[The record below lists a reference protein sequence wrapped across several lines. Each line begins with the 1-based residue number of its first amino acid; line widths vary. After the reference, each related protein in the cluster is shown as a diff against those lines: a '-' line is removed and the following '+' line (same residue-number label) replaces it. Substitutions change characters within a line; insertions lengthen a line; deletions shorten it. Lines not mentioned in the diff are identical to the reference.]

1 MSVSSFFSPRAHP
14 ARASWI
20 ELPGTS
26 SLRYDQAG
34 VDIARADSTLRSLKD
49 TIRSTFTRDVR
60 SDVGHF
66 AGLVA
71 VPGAGPD
78 APLLAA
84 STDGVGTK
92 LLIARDTGREREAA
106 GDLVRHCTNDIL
118 VMGAFPLFFLDYFA
132 TGALEPRVLT
142 ACVEGIAAACRDD
155 GIALLGG
162 ETAEMPDLYAPGDFD
177 LAGTIVGTVPAERV
191 IDGSRIRA
199 GDALW
204 ALPSLGLHTN
214 GYSLAR
220 KIVAARGLRWD
231 DPLPGAGGSIAD
243 ALLTPHRSYLAALR
257 APIERSLI
265 AGLAHVTG
273 GGIAG
278 NLVRVL
284 PAGTRAVIDRG
295 AFEWPAT
302 FRALQHLGNVEREE
316 MEKVFNL
323 GVGMI
328 LVLSPDCE
336 KEALELLAGERPFE
350 IGRIEPHPDPSSREA
365 LLV

>member
-1 MSVSSFFSPRAHP
+1 M
-14 ARASWI
+14 
-20 ELPGTS
+20 
-26 SLRYDQAG
+26 RYDQAG
-34 VDIARADSTLRSLKD
+34 VDIARADRTLSSLKD
-49 TIRSTFTRDVR
+49 TIRSTFTAHVR

-66 AGLVA
+66 AGLVE

-92 LLIARDTGREREAA
+92 LLVARDTGREREAA
-106 GDLVRHCTNDIL
+106 GDLVRHCVNDIL

-132 TGALEPRVLT
+132 TGALEPRVLA

-155 GIALLGG
+155 GLALLGG
-162 ETAEMPDLYAPGDFD
+162 ETAEMPDLYAAGDFD
-177 LAGTIVGTVPAERV
+177 LAGTVVGTVPPARV
-191 IDGSRIRA
+191 IDGAKIRP

-204 ALPSLGLHTN
+204 ALPSAGLHTN

-220 KIVAARGLRWD
+220 RVVQAKGLTWSDR
-231 DPLPGAGGSIAD
+231 LPGTPSTIAD
-243 ALLTPHRSYLAALR
+243 ALLAPHRSYLAALR
-257 APIERSLI
+257 APIERGLVS
-265 AGLAHVTG
+265 GLAHVTG

-284 PAGTRAVIDRG
+284 PAGVHARVERG
-295 AFEWPAT
+295 AIPWPAT
-302 FRALQHLGNVEREE
+302 FRALQELGGVATDE

-328 LVLSPDCE
+328 LVVAPAH
-336 KEALELLAGERPFE
+336 EAAALALLRAAGEAPFAL
-350 IGRIEPHPDPSSREA
+350 GRIDAGEKGVTLA
-365 LLV
+365 

>member
-1 MSVSSFFSPRAHP
+1 M
-14 ARASWI
+14 
-20 ELPGTS
+20 
-26 SLRYDQAG
+26 RYDQAG
-34 VDIARADSTLRSLKD
+34 VDIARADRTLGSLKD
-49 TIRSTFTRDVR
+49 TIRSTFTPHVR

-71 VPGAGPD
+71 VPGTGPD

-92 LLIARDTGREREAA
+92 LLVARDTGRVREAA
-106 GDLVRHCTNDIL
+106 GDLVRHCVNDIL

-132 TGALEPRVLT
+132 TGALEPHVLVD
-142 ACVEGIAAACRDD
+142 CVEGIASACRDD
-155 GIALLGG
+155 GVALLGG
-162 ETAEMPDLYAPGDFD
+162 ETAEMPDLYAAGDFD
-177 LAGTIVGTVPAERV
+177 LAGTVVGTVPPARV
-191 IDGSRIRA
+191 IDGASIRP

-220 KIVAARGLRWD
+220 RIVAQAGLAWSD
-231 DPLPGAGGSIAD
+231 ALPGTGRSIAD
-243 ALLTPHRSYLAALR
+243 ALLAPHRSYLAALQ
-257 APIERSLI
+257 PLIERGLVS
-265 AGLAHVTG
+265 GLAHVTG

-284 PAGTRAVIDRG
+284 PLGTRAIVER
-295 AFEWPAT
+295 ARFAWPET
-302 FRALQHLGNVEREE
+302 FRALARLGDVENAE

-328 LVLSPDCE
+328 LVLAPAH
-336 KEALELLAGERPFE
+336 EAGALTLLRGAGEAPFAL
-350 IGRIEPHPDPSSREA
+350 GRIEAHPDADAREA
-365 LLV
+365 VLS

>member
-1 MSVSSFFSPRAHP
+1 M
-14 ARASWI
+14 
-20 ELPGTS
+20 
-26 SLRYDQAG
+26 RYDQAG
-34 VDIARADSTLRSLKD
+34 VDIARADSTLGSLKD

-71 VPGAGPD
+71 VPGAGPGT
-78 APLLAA
+78 PLLAA

-132 TGALEPRVLT
+132 TGALEPRVLV
-142 ACVEGIAAACRDD
+142 ACVEGIAAACRVD

-162 ETAEMPDLYAPGDFD
+162 ETAEMPDLYAAGDFD

-191 IDGSRIRA
+191 IDGAKIRP

-204 ALPSLGLHTN
+204 ALPSEGLHTN

-220 KIVAARGLRWD
+220 KIVAARGLEWADELKETGR
-231 DPLPGAGGSIAD
+231 SIAD
-243 ALLTPHRSYLAALR
+243 ALLAPHRSYLAALK
-257 APIERSLI
+257 PLIEGNLVS
-265 AGLAHVTG
+265 GLAHVTG

-284 PAGTRAVIDRG
+284 PLGTRAAIER
-295 AFEWPAT
+295 ASFEWPQV
-302 FRALQHLGNVEREE
+302 FRALADLGDVEREE

-328 LVLSPDCE
+328 LVLSPAH
-336 KEALELLAGERPFE
+336 EADALALLRAGGERPFR
-350 IGRIEPHPDPSSREA
+350 IGQIEPHAAGTREA
-365 LLV
+365 KLS